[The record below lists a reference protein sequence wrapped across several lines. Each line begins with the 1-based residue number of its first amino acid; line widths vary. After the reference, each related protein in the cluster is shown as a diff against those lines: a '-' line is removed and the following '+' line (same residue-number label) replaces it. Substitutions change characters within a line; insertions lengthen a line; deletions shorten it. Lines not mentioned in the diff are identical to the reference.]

1 MQRQKQRATL
11 IDVKREVESHKGDL
25 IKLEAHKSKKKLY
38 HKVGRIEA
46 VYPSIFTVT
55 VQAEKNRPAERL
67 SFSYSDVLTRSVK
80 IALIDEQPSLE
91 PVEAMMA

>member
-1 MQRQKQRATL
+1 MQGKLRATL
-11 IDVKREVESHKGDL
+11 SDVKREVESHKGDL

-46 VYPSIFTVT
+46 IYPSIFTVT
-55 VQAEKNRPAERL
+55 VKNKKNSLTERL

-80 IALIDEQPSLE
+80 IALIPETE
-91 PVEAMMA
+91 EAEAMLA

>member
-55 VQAEKNRPAERL
+55 VEAEKNRPAERL
-67 SFSYSDVLTRSVK
+67 SFS
-80 IALIDEQPSLE
+80 ALDRCCPRVPQSLPPHPSQE
-91 PVEAMMA
+91 SPE